1 MILFR
6 KAVLIIHGFA
16 GGTYD
21 EEKLANFL
29 ERHAKL
35 DVYSFT
41 LPGHEKRTFKTVKY
55 QEWIKESEDM
65 LNRLI
70 NYGYK
75 DIYLIGH
82 SMGGVI
88 ATYLASKY
96 KRVKKLVLAAPAFN
110 YLVAN
115 DESNAIEKM
124 KKGMDAI
131 KNNDKDEILTRFL
144 KLPLT
149 SINEFVKLVKKYK
162 KSYLEVKIP
171 VLIVQ
176 GDMDTLVPL
185 ESSLNIYEELLSKK
199 KKIVILKNI
208 THDIF
213 REDSEKAFVEI
224 ERFLL

>member
-65 LNRLI
+65 LNRLM

-224 ERFLL
+224 EKFLL